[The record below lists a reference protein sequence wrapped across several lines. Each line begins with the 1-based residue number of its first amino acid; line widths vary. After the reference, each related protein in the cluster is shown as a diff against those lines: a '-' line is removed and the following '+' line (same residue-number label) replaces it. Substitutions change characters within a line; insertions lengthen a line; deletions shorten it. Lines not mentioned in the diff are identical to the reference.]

1 MRTHQY
7 FWRNQMIFK
16 DYETLFTPKSID
28 DIVFADE
35 DNRYFLEDLITGE
48 MPFPVTE
55 GKCGILLYGIPG
67 TGKSALAKL
76 LPDAIEQARGGAG
89 ANPLYVRVQPGSNG
103 LNMLEKIANQ
113 VQLYPF
119 GLYHYIVLDEVD
131 NLNANAMAVLKSVM
145 NYPHTIWIFTTNH
158 FNMIEAGIRSR
169 CHCIPFNAA
178 QPTAWL
184 PLARRILS
192 HAGVTG
198 IADAQLVA
206 VINPCNG
213 SARDI
218 VTAIVSVALRARRA
232 AQVQLLNN
240 PSYSQQVV

>member
-1 MRTHQY
+1 
-7 FWRNQMIFK
+7 MIFK

-76 LPDAIEQARGGAG
+76 LPEAIDQAHGGSG
-89 ANPLYVRVQPGSNG
+89 ANARYERVKPANNG
-103 LNMLEKIANQ
+103 LKLLGQIANQ
-113 VQLYPF
+113 VLTIPLE
-119 GLYHYIVLDEVD
+119 LYHYIVLDEVD
-131 NLNANAMAVLKSVM
+131 NLNDDAMAVLKSVM
-145 NYPHTIWIFTTNH
+145 NYPNTIWILTTNH
-158 FNMIEAGIRSR
+158 INNIEAGIRSR

-178 QPTAWL
+178 PAASWL
-184 PLARRILS
+184 PLARRILA
-192 HAGVTG
+192 HAGVSG
-198 IADAQLVA
+198 IPDAQLVA

-218 VTAIVSVALRARRA
+218 VTAIASVALRARRT
-232 AQVQLLNN
+232 AQSQLLAV
-240 PSYSQQVV
+240 P